1 MYLLWIPNMQG
12 LENIIEVLDNMN
24 TIYIISAFLLGII
37 IGRFLM
43 KRKIEKV
50 YNEQIDSYRAY
61 RDALEKDPQNKARLQ

>member
-1 MYLLWIPNMQG
+1 MRLRLILNSRE
-12 LENIIEVLDNMN
+12 ENIGKVLGNMT

-50 YNEQIDSYRAY
+50 YNEQIDAYRAY

>member
-24 TIYIISAFLLGII
+24 TIYIISAFLLGMI

-50 YNEQIDSYRAY
+50 YNEQIDAYRAY

>member
-1 MYLLWIPNMQG
+1 
-12 LENIIEVLDNMN
+12 MN

>member
-1 MYLLWIPNMQG
+1 MHLRLILNSRE
-12 LENIIEVLDNMN
+12 ENIGKVLGNMT